1 MAKTAAEGGMKGLIL
16 TCKHHDGFCLWPSKY
31 TEHSIKNSH
40 IRTEKVILSE
50 KPQRH
55 AGNLVSNLVFIFLH
69 GTETMNPMEKEK
81 SMMTIM

>member
-1 MAKTAAEGGMKGLIL
+1 MMDFAYGHLNIQNTASKI
-16 TCKHHDGFCLWPSKY
+16 HH
-31 TEHSIKNSH
+31 IK
-40 IRTEKVILSE
+40 TEKVILSE

-81 SMMTIM
+81 NMMITI